1 MYKCEMQKCH
11 VHLFYILI
19 FSFSHLWNALQK
31 VLAQL
36 QRNPQFVLLVD
47 VWSICNMNQVC

>member
-36 QRNPQFVLLVD
+36 QRNPQFALLVD
-47 VWSICNMNQVC
+47 V